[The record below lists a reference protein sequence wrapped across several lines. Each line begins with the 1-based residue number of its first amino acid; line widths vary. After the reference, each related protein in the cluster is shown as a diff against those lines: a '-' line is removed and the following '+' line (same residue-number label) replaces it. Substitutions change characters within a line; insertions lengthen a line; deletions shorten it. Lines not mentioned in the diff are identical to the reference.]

1 MANIWFQE
9 WINADDLNQ
18 KHASLA
24 QGLRWNK
31 SDRASHH
38 PFWAESKSCP
48 APAATSGFKHTYPF
62 QTSSFKTVNICPF
75 NRKCCLVTQLLS
87 WRWFPRF
94 PLILEAWSFVQKRN
108 SKSLDISSLRLS
120 RASLPALSSQL
131 FGTCSVPATVQEA
144 LRQLCSRGFLSGS
157 RGEARWLQCVRA
169 SVLTDMQAR
178 CYHGSEEQSVTYS
191 AWCRWRWWL

>member
-1 MANIWFQE
+1 MLFPIYRPPLVVRQE
-9 WINADDLNQ
+9 GQEPLPDHAGESTLLSRSGGD
-18 KHASLA
+18 ASLA

-48 APAATSGFKHTYPF
+48 APTATSGFKHTYPF

-94 PLILEAWSFVQKRN
+94 PLILEVRN

-157 RGEARWLQCVRA
+157 RGEVR
-169 SVLTDMQAR
+169 
-178 CYHGSEEQSVTYS
+178 
-191 AWCRWRWWL
+191 